1 LLPYI
6 PHFPTYILARPGV
19 ASLSHIAHLR
29 IQSERGYT
37 VRFQANAVLGN
48 WDLGFIDPG
57 YTKPDSEWVMEER
70 RKNQSG
76 SGERRKAD
84 ASRIAD
90 ALKRRGRIAMHV
102 RGTSM
107 LPLVRPGDVA
117 LIRRDKLENMRSGD
131 VVLMQRGDH
140 LIAKRIGEDED
151 PAGAEVSGEEM
162 VGARGAGENAPVQG
176 EYPGEHQ
183 ECLGKIVRVRRH
195 KEKIERGAKKT
206 PLEAVVS
213 VVLRPARWA
222 KEKFHDNVGETE
234 EADRETE
241 EIRR

>member
-1 LLPYI
+1 
-6 PHFPTYILARPGV
+6 V
-19 ASLSHIAHLR
+19 
-29 IQSERGYT
+29 
-37 VRFQANAVLGN
+37 
-48 WDLGFIDPG
+48 
-57 YTKPDSEWVMEER
+57 EER
-70 RKNQSG
+70 RKNQEG

-151 PAGAEVSGEEM
+151 SSNTVISGEGMMEAGGGSEDASGH
-162 VGARGAGENAPVQG
+162 VTYAGEQ
-176 EYPGEHQ
+176 Q
-183 ECLGKIVRVRRH
+183 ECLGKIVRVRRD
-195 KEKIERGAKKT
+195 KKKIELGAKKT

-234 EADRETE
+234 DRDRETQE
-241 EIRR
+241 VRR

>member
-1 LLPYI
+1 
-6 PHFPTYILARPGV
+6 
-19 ASLSHIAHLR
+19 
-29 IQSERGYT
+29 
-37 VRFQANAVLGN
+37 
-48 WDLGFIDPG
+48 
-57 YTKPDSEWVMEER
+57 MEER
-70 RKNQSG
+70 RKNQIG

-84 ASRIAD
+84 TSRIAD

-131 VVLMQRGDH
+131 VVLMQCGDH
-140 LIAKRIGEDED
+140 LIAKRIGEDKD
-151 PAGAEVSGEEM
+151 SGGAIISGEQ
-162 VGARGAGENAPVQG
+162 VLDAGGDSENASAQG
-176 EYPGEHQ
+176 QYRDEQQ
-183 ECLGKIVRVRRH
+183 ECLGKIVRVRRD
-195 KEKIERGAKKT
+195 KKKIELGAKKT

-222 KEKFHDNVGETE
+222 KEKFQDHAGETE

>member
-1 LLPYI
+1 M
-6 PHFPTYILARPGV
+6 
-19 ASLSHIAHLR
+19 
-29 IQSERGYT
+29 
-37 VRFQANAVLGN
+37 RFQANAVLGN

-57 YTKPDSEWVMEER
+57 YAKPDSEWVMEER

-107 LPLVRPGDVA
+107 LPMVRPGDVA

-151 PAGAEVSGEEM
+151 PAGAEISGEEM
-162 VGARGAGENAPVQG
+162 VGAPGAGENASVQG
-176 EYPGEHQ
+176 EYRGEHQ
-183 ECLGKIVRVRRH
+183 KCLGKIVRVRRH
-195 KEKIERGAKKT
+195 KEKIEQGAKKT

>member
-1 LLPYI
+1 
-6 PHFPTYILARPGV
+6 
-19 ASLSHIAHLR
+19 
-29 IQSERGYT
+29 
-37 VRFQANAVLGN
+37 LGN
-48 WDLGFIDPG
+48 WDAGLIDR
-57 YTKPDSEWVMEER
+57 YSAKPDSGLVMEER
-70 RKNQSG
+70 RKNQEG

-90 ALKRRGRIAMHV
+90 ALKSRGRIAMHV

-117 LIRRDKLENMRSGD
+117 LIRRGKLENMRSGD

-151 PAGAEVSGEEM
+151 SASAAISDEQVLD
-162 VGARGAGENAPVQG
+162 VGGDSENASGHGKHVSEQ
-176 EYPGEHQ
+176 Q
-183 ECLGKIVRVRRH
+183 ECLGKIVRVRRE
-195 KEKIERGAKKT
+195 KEKIEMGAKKT

-234 EADRETE
+234 DMDRETE
-241 EIRR
+241 EIRQ

>member
-1 LLPYI
+1 
-6 PHFPTYILARPGV
+6 
-19 ASLSHIAHLR
+19 
-29 IQSERGYT
+29 
-37 VRFQANAVLGN
+37 LGN
-48 WDLGFIDPG
+48 WDAGLIDQ
-57 YTKPDSEWVMEER
+57 YSAKPDSGLVMEER
-70 RKNQSG
+70 RKNQEG

-84 ASRIAD
+84 TSRIVD
-90 ALKRRGRIAMHV
+90 VLKRRGRIAMHV

-117 LIRRDKLENMRSGD
+117 LIRRGKLENMRSGD

-140 LIAKRIGEDED
+140 LIAKRIGEDGDSASAVISDEQVLD
-151 PAGAEVSGEEM
+151 VGGDSENSSGHGKPVSE
-162 VGARGAGENAPVQG
+162 Q
-176 EYPGEHQ
+176 Q
-183 ECLGKIVRVRRH
+183 ECLGKIVRVRRE
-195 KEKIERGAKKT
+195 KEKTEMGAKKT

-234 EADRETE
+234 DTDRETQ